1 MKNKNLLLF
10 IIVVIIIILSGIGI
24 GYFAYQH
31 NLKNSTNANL
41 ENNTVEP
48 NYENSTNENLEN
60 NIVDPNYEKY
70 NENTGESIRKY
81 AINDEL
87 IITEK
92 GYYDGN
98 NNSKIY
104 ANEEEIFEG
113 NAMTDISKIIKLN
126 EEDFIIQF
134 AEIAEGTSEGSY
146 LFYDKGKSYINL
158 NEKTQLD
165 IATVFEVNG
174 NEITLVSSK
183 LYLFLDLLC
192 ISGYK
197 DEDVIE
203 VTEKFEYKGKG
214 ILEKVSVVSQKTLKD
229 LLKENTEYNSCN
241 DVGN

>member
-31 NLKNSTNANL
+31 NLKNSTNENL
-41 ENNTVEP
+41 ENNNVEP
-48 NYENSTNENLEN
+48 NYENSTNEN
-60 NIVDPNYEKY
+60 
-70 NENTGESIRKY
+70 TGESIEKY

-158 NEKTQLD
+158 NEKAQLD

-183 LYLFLDLLC
+183 LYLYLDLLC

-197 DEDVIE
+197 DEDIIE

-229 LLKENTEYNSCN
+229 LLKENTRYNSCN